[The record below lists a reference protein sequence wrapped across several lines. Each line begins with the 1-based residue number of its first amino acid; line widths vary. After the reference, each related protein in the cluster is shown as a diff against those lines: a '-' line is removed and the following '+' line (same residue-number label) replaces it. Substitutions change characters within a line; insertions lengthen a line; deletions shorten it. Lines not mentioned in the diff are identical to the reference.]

1 VTLPHLSI
9 LVASELRT
17 EDYASRY
24 EAGAAPDRAPYG
36 ANHVPGGWH
45 FSVLGGGDP
54 NGFAARLSRLS
65 KRLLVFDVGQALSHL
80 RDLRRSEYVY
90 CHSEVEY
97 LGAGLVFRLL
107 GIRRPVL
114 VGQTIW
120 LFAEWSKHPRWL
132 QRIMRFALARVDLFV
147 ANAEPNAEAGQALVP
162 SGRHRY
168 VPFGVS
174 SVFAATSP
182 TDDAEPAPRL
192 LSVGNDRARDWR
204 TLEQAHRLLGAPSLR
219 IASNKKILADH
230 DAVETRP
237 TTTVAELVS
246 LYRSAEVTVVSVTPN
261 LHASGITT
269 LLELAAA
276 GGAAVATRAGGLD
289 AYFSDDEVLF
299 VPAADP
305 EALATAISSLLDD
318 PEERRRRSERLA
330 AAFQER
336 QYTTAAYWRRVTEAL
351 AELPSRVRDA

>member
-1 VTLPHLSI
+1 MTLPHLSI

-45 FSVLGGGDP
+45 FSVLGGGYPD
-54 NGFAARLSRLS
+54 GFAARLSRLS
-65 KRLLVFDVGQALSHL
+65 KRLLVFDVGQTLAHL

-97 LGAGLVFRLL
+97 LGAGLVLRLL
-107 GIRRPVL
+107 RITRPVL

-147 ANAEPNAEAGQALVP
+147 ANAEPNAEAGRALVP
-162 SGRHRY
+162 GGRHRY

-174 SVFAATSP
+174 SVFATLPAEEQ
-182 TDDAEPAPRL
+182 DAAPRL
-192 LSVGNDRARDWR
+192 LSVGNDRARDWG
-204 TLEQAHRLLGAPSLR
+204 TLEQAHRLLGGPSLR
-219 IASNKKILADH
+219 IASNKRILGDH

-246 LYRSAEVTVVSVTPN
+246 LYRAAEVTVVSVTPN

-289 AYFSDDEVLF
+289 AYFSDDEILF
-299 VPAADP
+299 VPPEDP
-305 EALATAISSLLDD
+305 EALAAAISSLLDD

-330 AAFQER
+330 TAFQRR

>member
-17 EDYASRY
+17 EEYASRY

-36 ANHVPGGWH
+36 ADHVPGGWH
-45 FSVLGGGDP
+45 FSVLGGGSPD
-54 NGFAARLSRLS
+54 GFAARLSRLS
-65 KRLLVFDVGQALSHL
+65 KRVLVFDIGQTLLHL

-97 LGAGLVFRLL
+97 LGVGLVFRVLR
-107 GIRRPVL
+107 ITRPIL

-120 LFAEWSKHPRWL
+120 LFAEWPKHRRWL
-132 QRIMRFALARVDLFV
+132 QRLMRFALARVDLFV
-147 ANAEPNAEAGQALVP
+147 ANAEPNAEAGRALLP
-162 SGRHRY
+162 RGRHRY

-174 SVFAATSP
+174 TVFAAGP
-182 TDDAEPAPRL
+182 ELERPDRVPRL
-192 LSVGNDRARDWR
+192 LSVGNDRARDWG
-204 TLEQAHRLLGAPSLR
+204 TLEAAHRILGGPTLR
-219 IASNKKILADH
+219 IASNRNVMASEAD
-230 DAVETRP
+230 VETRP
-237 TTTVAELVS
+237 TTTVAELVA
-246 LYRSAEVTVVSVTPN
+246 LYRAAEVTVVSVSPN

-289 AYFSDDEVLF
+289 EYFTDDEVLF
-299 VPAADP
+299 VPPRDP
-305 EALATAISSLLDD
+305 DALASAIASLLED
-318 PEERRRRSERLA
+318 PAERRSRSERLA
-330 AAFQER
+330 AAFHDR

-351 AELPSRVRDA
+351 EELPSRFRDA